1 MKKYIISAASILVL
15 ALNSSVFAQDLLKG
29 QCTLKYKNSVD
40 AKGPCTVYQDKNI
53 ASVKGI
59 VSENGQKYLATIDN
73 DKNEGLLIGAG
84 TFTMADGKLSTNDAT
99 KVVWPNGYVL
109 TIKLD

>member
-1 MKKYIISAASILVL
+1 MLKVICCPGLYI
-15 ALNSSVFAQDLLKG
+15 VF
-29 QCTLKYKNSVD
+29 CTIYRFYGYKNSID
-40 AKGPCTVYQDKNI
+40 ANGPCTVYQVKNI

-59 VSENGQKYLATIDN
+59 VSENGQRYIATIDN